1 MLFAIA
7 LVQQLNVA
15 HRLSKLLLG
24 GVNFEGARKQRGISV
39 SHWATMSGGAQVLPG
54 EISLKM
60 GGQLR
65 F

>member
-7 LVQQLNVA
+7 LMEQLNVA
-15 HRLSKLLLG
+15 HGLSKLLLG
-24 GVNFEGARKQRGISV
+24 GVNFEGAGQLRRVSL
-39 SHWATMSGGAQVLPG
+39 SHWVTMSGGAQVLPG